1 MEKKELI
8 FEIVGLYDRITQ
20 LEEENRIFR
29 IKSGLEKLAGSDAAT
44 LSEGAADADPENSP
58 KQILL
63 KEVKNRY
70 FKDHL
75 SYHLSSREVIMTRGN
90 KEEGIPQVYKTFEQ
104 WYAGLGVEDLLSYDT
119 ALLKTVSLRDIK
131 KFFAPQLKQYYNAS
145 VEECKKELEEK
156 EES

>member
-20 LEEENRIFR
+20 LEEENRILR
-29 IKSGLEKLAGSDAAT
+29 IKSGLEKLAGSDTAT
-44 LSEGAADADPENSP
+44 LSEGTADTDPEDSP

-70 FKDHL
+70 FKDRL
-75 SYHLSSREVIMTRGN
+75 SYHLNSGDVIVTRGD
-90 KEEGIPQVYKTFEQ
+90 KEAGTPQIYKTFEQ
-104 WYAGLGVEDLLSYDT
+104 WYSGLGVEDLLSYDT

-131 KFFAPQLKQYYNAS
+131 KFFAPQLKQYYNAA

-156 EES
+156 EEL

>member
-20 LEEENRIFR
+20 LEEENKILR
-29 IKSGLEKLAGSDAAT
+29 IKSGLEKLAGSDAAM

-75 SYHLSSREVIMTRGN
+75 SYHLSSGEVIMTRGN

-104 WYAGLGVEDLLSYDT
+104 WYAGLGVEELLSYDT

-131 KFFAPQLKQYYNAS
+131 KFFAPQLKQYYNAA